1 MSTAALTWFVL
12 GACLAYVVV
21 QDANV
26 YEWLVLQSRVLG
38 VWFQRQWFLVRHNP
52 DSPWVR
58 WNMDR
63 NADRIAKQFLK
74 ERDKNN
80 D

>member
-26 YEWLVLQSRVLG
+26 YEWLVLQSRMLG

-58 WNMDR
+58 YETKR
-63 NADRIAKQFLK
+63 NAEANAQKLLDELNA
-74 ERDKNN
+74 DK
-80 D
+80 